1 MIITK
6 LVVVIIKECV
16 EKAQVKRVK
25 EEEKVAHDLC

>member
-1 MIITK
+1 MIITD

-16 EKAQVKRVK
+16 EKAQVKHVK